1 MLDPWEMPSG
11 ANQWIC
17 SFELLID
24 HVNYFTEEANDSIT
38 VYRSNFT
45 MFSNRCQNCDESEL
59 GAQQI
64 VVVNCAVN
72 YMTSFD
78 RWNIL
83 AELFGY
89 YDIGDI
95 LRFMIMKCSVTTYA
109 RENVTNLKLFFGQ
122 QCCLCALLIA
132 Q

>member
-45 MFSNRCQNCDESEL
+45 MFSNRCQNCDERKL

-72 YMTSFD
+72 RMTSFD
-78 RWNIL
+78 R
-83 AELFGY
+83 
-89 YDIGDI
+89 
-95 LRFMIMKCSVTTYA
+95 
-109 RENVTNLKLFFGQ
+109 
-122 QCCLCALLIA
+122 
-132 Q
+132 